1 LVKVNFG
8 KEILELNI
16 PKKNLAFN
24 LKANK
29 FDSPQSEQ
37 EEIRNSLINP
47 IGSERLRNI
56 LKPDHTVVI
65 LGDDRTRLTPQD
77 RIIPLVLAEIYAA
90 GIKPE
95 QIKIIIA
102 TGTHRP
108 MTEIEIEAKYGRVLM
123 NEVEIK
129 NHNYKDPEKLVD
141 RGVTRRG
148 TRIIVNKEFLE
159 ADIRIGIGGILP
171 HHPVGWSGGAKIL
184 LPGIA
189 GDETTSDMHLLGATE
204 QQLGKIETPCRQEME
219 DFAREVGLHFIVN
232 VIMDEQGKV
241 LKCISGHFIE
251 AHREAVRW
259 GFKVFGVNFNEYADI
274 TLSST
279 YPMDYDLS
287 QGDKGLFSAE
297 LATKP
302 NGEIILLSPC
312 AEGIAPTHEEAM
324 LWLAQFEDENIWQML
339 KDKKI
344 SDRFAAAESMY
355 LNHIKK
361 HFKAT
366 LMMDPILSS
375 MMRFHNISK
384 NDLPAYLE
392 HRIKIDSELKIGVI
406 HQSTEVLPVF
416 SK

>member
-1 LVKVNFG
+1 MIKVNFG
-8 KEILELNI
+8 KEILELDI
-16 PKKNLAFN
+16 PKKNIAFN
-24 LKANK
+24 MRANEFPVPK
-29 FDSPQSEQ
+29 SEL
-37 EEIRNSLINP
+37 EEIRNSLLNP
-47 IGSERLRNI
+47 IGSKRLKDI
-56 LKPDHTVVI
+56 VKPNQTVVI

-77 RIIPLVLAEIYAA
+77 RIIPIVLEELYSA
-90 GIKPE
+90 GIKPN

-108 MTEIEIEAKYGRVLM
+108 MTEHEIEAKYSRHLM

-129 NHNYKDPEKLVD
+129 NHNYKDPNKLVD
-141 RGVTRRG
+141 KGTTRRG

-159 ADIRIGIGGILP
+159 ADIHIGIGGILP

-184 LPGIA
+184 LPGVA

-219 DFAREVGLHFIVN
+219 DFASEVGLEFIVN
-232 VIMDEQGKV
+232 VIMDSDGKV
-241 LKCISGHFIE
+241 LKCISGHFIK
-251 AHREAVRW
+251 AHREAVKW
-259 GFKVFGVNFNEYADI
+259 GFEVFGVKFNEYADI

-302 NGEIILLSPC
+302 GGEIILLSPC
-312 AEGIAPTHEEAM
+312 AEGIAPTHGDTMA
-324 LWLAQFEDENIWQML
+324 WLAQFDDDKIWEML
-339 KDKKI
+339 KNKQI
-344 SDRFAAAESMY
+344 EDRFAAAESMY

-366 LMMDPILSS
+366 LMMDPISTS
-375 MMRFHNISK
+375 IMRFHYISK
-384 NDLPAYLE
+384 NDLRLYLD
-392 HRIKIDSELKIGVI
+392 HRLKIDHNLKIGII
-406 HQSTEVLPVF
+406 HQSTEVLPIF